1 MIKFDGWF
9 RCRTLLVPNLIFGV
23 NRYYFRRLKIW
34 KWSDKGIWNDS
45 FSFHFLGL
53 TITKILDLSILKT
66 SPWAITCTC
75 IANTTIQS
83 LQPVSIASE
92 ISVCGNFALAK
103 FCVCQFSLW
112 RNFASVDAKFCQDD
126 SEISSNFRENK
137 ELKEPKTPNFVCIS
151 FAQYCSLSIYCHHFQ
166 SCVLFIFLLLFSLLQ
181 HDLHQIL
188 KLLSGLLLL
197 LTLSFQSLLL

>member
-34 KWSDKGIWNDS
+34 KWSDKGVWNDS

-92 ISVCGNFALAK
+92 ISVCGNFALACAN
-103 FCVCQFSLW
+103 FRYGEISLQW
-112 RNFASVDAKFCQDD
+112 MRNFAKMTAKFRRIFARTKNWKNQKH
-126 SEISSNFRENK
+126 R
-137 ELKEPKTPNFVCIS
+137 IS
-151 FAQYCSLSIYCHHFQ
+151 FA
-166 SCVLFIFLLLFSLLQ
+166 FLLHSTVVWVFIVTIFRAVFCLFSCCCLVCCSMTY
-181 HDLHQIL
+181 I
-188 KLLSGLLLL
+188 KS
-197 LTLSFQSLLL
+197 